1 VGDFNEPVIPDEGL
15 PAEAILDHMR
25 EMRTGDADWRSGQT
39 WSLVYHAGD
48 EHSDFLKAAHGT
60 FFSENAL
67 NPIAFPSLRRFEAE
81 VVRMTATM
89 LNGDQNVVGTM
100 TSGGSESIL
109 MAVKTYRDRAR
120 DLHPEIKHPEMVLPV
135 TAHAAFLK
143 AGHYFGVAPVLV
155 PTADDLRV
163 DLSALEAAIGPN
175 TILLVGSAPN
185 YPHGI
190 IDPIEEMGS
199 LALDRGIGFHVD
211 GCLGGFLLP
220 WVERLGHP
228 IPPFDFRVPGVT
240 SMSADVHKYGF
251 AAKGASTI
259 LYRGLDLRRYQ
270 FHVATGWPGGIY
282 ASPSMAGTRPG
293 GSIAAAW
300 AALKRI
306 GRDGYLHLTAGIM
319 ETSRR
324 LIEGISG
331 IEGLE
336 ILGDPL
342 ASVFAFTSTDVDIYA
357 VGDVLDERGWHMDRQ
372 IKPPSLHLMITPVH
386 AGLEER
392 FLAELAAAVDAV
404 RADPGAS
411 QGGQAAMYGMMT
423 TLPDQGLADEIVLQ
437 MLDSL
442 YQV

>member
-1 VGDFNEPVIPDEGL
+1 MADIDEPRIP
-15 PAEAILDHMR
+15 EAGVPPEDILEHMR
-25 EMRTGDADWRSGQT
+25 DLRTEDADWHSGQT

-48 EHSDFLKAAHGT
+48 EHSAFLKEAHGT

-89 LNGDQNVVGTM
+89 LNGDSNVAGTM

-120 DLHPEIKHPEMVLPV
+120 QLHPEIKRPEMVLPV

-143 AGHYFGVAPVLV
+143 AGHYFGIEPVLV
-155 PTADDLRV
+155 PLEDDLRV
-163 DLSALEAAIGPN
+163 DVSAMRTSINPN
-175 TILLVGSAPN
+175 TIMLVGSAPN

-190 IDPIEEMGS
+190 IDPIEELGTI
-199 LALDRGIGFHVD
+199 ALDKELGFHVD
-211 GCLGGFLLP
+211 ACLGGFLLP
-220 WVERLGHP
+220 WVEQLGHP

-259 LYRGLDLRRYQ
+259 LYRDAALRRFQ
-270 FHVATGWPGGIY
+270 FHVSTGWPGGIY

-306 GRDGYLHLTAGIM
+306 GRDGYLDMAKGIM
-319 ETSRR
+319 ETSRQ
-324 LIEGISG
+324 LIEGINS
-331 IEGLE
+331 IPGLQV
-336 ILGDPL
+336 LGDPP
-342 ASVFAFTSTDVDIYA
+342 ASVFAFASDEVDIYA
-357 VGDVLDERGWHMDRQ
+357 VGDVLDEQGWHMDRQ
-372 IKPPSLHLMITPVH
+372 IKPASLHLMITPVH
-386 AGLEER
+386 AGLEDK
-392 FLAELAAAVDAV
+392 FLEDLAAAVGEV
-404 RADPGAS
+404 RANPEAS
-411 QGGQAAMYGMMT
+411 QGGQAALYGMMT
-423 TLPDQGLADEIVLQ
+423 TLPDQGMVDEIVLQ
-437 MLDSL
+437 MLDNL

>member
-1 VGDFNEPVIPDEGL
+1 MGDIDEPRIPERGVS
-15 PAEAILDHMR
+15 PEEILGHMR
-25 EMRTGDADWRSGQT
+25 DLRAGDADWRSGQT

-48 EHSDFLKAAHGT
+48 DHSAFLKEAHGT

-81 VVRMTATM
+81 VLRMTATM
-89 LNGDQNVVGTM
+89 LNGHEDVVGTM

-120 DLHPEIKHPEMVLPV
+120 DLHPEIKRPDMVLPV

-143 AGHYFGVAPVLV
+143 AGHYFGIEPVLV
-155 PTADDLRV
+155 PLTDDLRV
-163 DLSALEAAIGPN
+163 DVSAMRAAINPN

-190 IDPIEEMGS
+190 IDPIEELGT
-199 LALDRGIGFHVD
+199 LAIDQGLGLHVD
-211 GCLGGFLLP
+211 ACLGGFLLP
-220 WVERLGHP
+220 WVEQLGYP
-228 IPPFDFRVPGVT
+228 IPPFDFRVSGVT

-259 LYRGLDLRRYQ
+259 LYRGAGLRRYQ
-270 FHVATGWPGGIY
+270 FHVSTGWPGGIY

-306 GRDGYLHLTAGIM
+306 GQDGYLEIAGGIM

-324 LIEGISG
+324 LIEGINR
-331 IEGLE
+331 IPGLE
-336 ILGDPL
+336 VLGDPP
-342 ASVFAFTSTDVDIYA
+342 ASVFAFASDAVDIYA
-357 VGDVLDERGWHMDRQ
+357 VGDALDERGWHMDRQ
-372 IKPPSLHLMITPVH
+372 INPASLHLMITPVH
-386 AGLEER
+386 AGLEDR
-392 FLAELAAAVDAV
+392 FLEDLAAAVDEV
-404 RADPGAS
+404 RADPEAS
-411 QGGQAAMYGMMT
+411 HGGQAALYGMMT
-423 TLPDQGLADEIVLQ
+423 TLPDQGMIDEIVQQ
-437 MLDSL
+437 MLDNL

>member
-1 VGDFNEPVIPDEGL
+1 MGAIDEPRIPDQGMSPHEVLG
-15 PAEAILDHMR
+15 HMR
-25 EMRTGDADWRSGQT
+25 DLRAGDADWRAGQT

-48 EHSDFLKAAHGT
+48 DHSEFLKEAHGT

-89 LNGDQNVVGTM
+89 LNGNDTVAGTM

-120 DLHPEIKHPEMVLPV
+120 DLHPEIKRPEMVLPV

-143 AGHYFGVAPVLV
+143 AGHYFGVEPVLV
-155 PTADDLRV
+155 RLGDDLRV
-163 DLSALEAAIGPN
+163 DLSAVRAAISPN

-190 IDPIEEMGS
+190 IDPIEELGAIALNRD
-199 LALDRGIGFHVD
+199 LAFHVD
-211 GCLGGFLLP
+211 ACLGGFLLP
-220 WVERLGHP
+220 WVEQLGYP
-228 IPPFDFRVPGVT
+228 IPRFDFRVAGVT

-259 LYRGLDLRRYQ
+259 LYRDAALRRYQ

-293 GSIAAAW
+293 GPIAAAW
-300 AALKRI
+300 AAIKSI
-306 GRDGYLHLTAGIM
+306 GRDGYLEKAKGIM
-319 ETSRR
+319 ETSVR
-324 LIEGISG
+324 LIEGINR
-331 IEGLE
+331 IPGLQV
-336 ILGDPL
+336 LGRPP
-342 ASVFAFTSTDVDIYA
+342 ASVFAFTSDEVDVFA
-357 VGDVLDERGWHMDRQ
+357 VGDALDRRGWHMDRQ
-372 IKPPSLHLMITPVH
+372 IKPASLHLMVTPVH
-386 AGLEER
+386 AGLEDR
-392 FLAELAAAVDAV
+392 FLDDLADAV
-404 RADPGAS
+404 EEIRTNPGAS
-411 QGGQAAMYGMMT
+411 QAGQAAMYGMMT
-423 TLPDQGLADEIVLQ
+423 TLPNRGMVDEIVLQ
-437 MLDSL
+437 MLDGL

>member
-1 VGDFNEPVIPDEGL
+1 MGDIDEPRIPERGIS
-15 PAEAILDHMR
+15 PEEILGHMR
-25 EMRTGDADWRSGQT
+25 NLRSGDADWRSGQT

-48 EHSDFLKAAHGT
+48 DHSAFLKEAHGT

-89 LNGDQNVVGTM
+89 LNGDSNVVGTM

-120 DLHPEIKHPEMVLPV
+120 DLHPEIKRPDMVLPV

-143 AGHYFGVAPVLV
+143 AGHYFGVEPVLV
-155 PTADDLRV
+155 PLADDLRV
-163 DLSALEAAIGPN
+163 DVSAMRAAINPN

-190 IDPIEEMGS
+190 IDPIEELGA
-199 LALDRGIGFHVD
+199 LALDHGLGLHVD
-211 GCLGGFLLP
+211 ACLGGFLLP
-220 WVERLGHP
+220 WVEQLGYP
-228 IPPFDFRVPGVT
+228 IPPFDFRVPGVA

-251 AAKGASTI
+251 AAKGASTV
-259 LYRGLDLRRYQ
+259 LYRGAELRRYQ
-270 FHVATGWPGGIY
+270 FHVSTGWPGGIY

-306 GRDGYLHLTAGIM
+306 GRDGYLDLARGIM
-319 ETSRR
+319 GTSRH
-324 LIEGISG
+324 LIEGINA
-331 IEGLE
+331 IPGLR
-336 ILGDPL
+336 ILGDPP
-342 ASVFAFTSTDVDIYA
+342 ASVFAFASDEVDIYA

-372 IKPPSLHLMITPVH
+372 IKPSSLHLMITPVH
-386 AGLEER
+386 AGLEDR
-392 FLAELAAAVDAV
+392 FLADLATAVDEV
-404 RADPGAS
+404 RADPQAA
-411 QGGQAAMYGMMT
+411 QGGQAALYGMMT
-423 TLPDQGLADEIVLQ
+423 TLPDRGMVDEIVLQ
-437 MLDSL
+437 MLDNL

>member
-1 VGDFNEPVIPDEGL
+1 MADIDEPRIPDRGL
-15 PAEAILDHMR
+15 NPDDILKYMR
-25 EMRTGDADWRSGQT
+25 DLRAGDADWHSGQT

-48 EHSDFLKAAHGT
+48 DHSAFLKEAHGT

-89 LNGDQNVVGTM
+89 LNGDHHVVGTM

-120 DLHPEIKHPEMVLPV
+120 DLHPEIKRPEMVLPI

-143 AGHYFGVAPVLV
+143 AGHYFGIEPVLV
-155 PTADDLRV
+155 PLVDDLRV
-163 DLSALEAAIGPN
+163 DMSAMRAAVSPN

-190 IDPIEEMGS
+190 IDPIEEIAAV
-199 LALDRGIGFHVD
+199 ALDRDLGFHVD
-211 GCLGGFLLP
+211 ACLGGFLLP
-220 WVERLGHP
+220 WVEQLGYP
-228 IPPFDFRVPGVT
+228 IPVFDFRVPGVT

-259 LYRGLDLRRYQ
+259 LYRGAALRRYQ
-270 FHVATGWPGGIY
+270 FHVSTGWPGGIY

-306 GRDGYLHLTAGIM
+306 GREGYLEKVRGIM
-319 ETSRR
+319 DTTRK
-324 LIEGISG
+324 LIEGVNRIP
-331 IEGLE
+331 GLRV
-336 ILGDPL
+336 LGEPP
-342 ASVFAFTSTDVDIYA
+342 ASVFAFTSEEVDVYA
-357 VGDVLDERGWHMDRQ
+357 VGDALDERGWHMDRQ
-372 IKPPSLHLMITPVH
+372 IKPASLHLMITPVH
-386 AGLEER
+386 AGLEDR
-392 FLAELAAAVDAV
+392 FLDDLATAVDEV
-404 RADPGAS
+404 RANPEAS
-411 QGGQAAMYGMMT
+411 QGGQAALYGMMT
-423 TLPDQGLADEIVLQ
+423 TLPDQGMVDEIVLQ
-437 MLDSL
+437 MLDNL

>member
-1 VGDFNEPVIPDEGL
+1 MGDIDEPRIPERGL
-15 PAEAILDHMR
+15 DPHDILDHMR
-25 EMRTGDADWRSGQT
+25 GMRAGDADWHSGQT

-48 EHSDFLKAAHGT
+48 DHSAFLQEAHGT

-89 LNGDQNVVGTM
+89 LNGDNNVVGTM

-120 DLHPEIKHPEMVLPV
+120 DLHPEIKRPEMVLPV

-143 AGHYFGVAPVLV
+143 AGHYFGVEPVLA
-155 PTADDLRV
+155 PLAKDLGV
-163 DLSALEAAIGPN
+163 DVGAMRAAIGPN

-190 IDPIEEMGS
+190 IDPIEEIGS
-199 LALDRGIGFHVD
+199 VALQKDLGFHVD
-211 GCLGGFLLP
+211 ACLGGFLLP
-220 WVERLGHP
+220 WVELLGYP
-228 IPPFDFRVPGVT
+228 IPRFDFRVPGVT

-259 LYRGLDLRRYQ
+259 LYRGAALRRYQ
-270 FHVATGWPGGIY
+270 FHVSTGWPGGIY

-306 GRDGYLHLTAGIM
+306 GRDGYLEKAQVMM

-324 LIEGISG
+324 LIEGINS
-331 IEGLE
+331 IPGLRV
-336 ILGDPL
+336 LGDPP
-342 ASVFAFTSTDVDIYA
+342 ASVFAFASDEIDVYA
-357 VGDVLDERGWHMDRQ
+357 VGDALDGRGWHMDRQ
-372 IKPPSLHLMITPVH
+372 IKPASLHLMITPIH
-386 AGLEER
+386 AGIEDR
-392 FLAELAAAVDAV
+392 FLGDLAATVEEV
-404 RADPGAS
+404 RADPDAS
-411 QGGQAAMYGMMT
+411 RAGQAALYGMMT
-423 TLPDQGLADEIVLQ
+423 TLPDQGMVDEIVLQ
-437 MLDSL
+437 MLDNL